1 MHWCDRVNASTV
13 CEKGVYLQRSYLPTV
28 SDSAVTVGSELDSG
42 LISAQMVLACRGCSP
57 AARLGGLGGRQW
69 TAPQLQWTT

>member
-42 LISAQMVLACRGCSP
+42 LISARGCSP